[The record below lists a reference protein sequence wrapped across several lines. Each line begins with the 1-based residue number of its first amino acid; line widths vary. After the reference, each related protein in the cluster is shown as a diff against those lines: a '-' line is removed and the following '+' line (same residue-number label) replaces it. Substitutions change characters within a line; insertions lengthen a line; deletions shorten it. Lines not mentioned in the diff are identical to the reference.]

1 MNKPKK
7 LKDLNAEI
15 VTLKNGKRIKLEYKQ
30 NIDKFNRCFVLHKIS
45 ATTMDEQ
52 ENKEIGYLKIA
63 YIDKKQYKEVL
74 SGSFS
79 SLFYSAMYGNLS
91 SYDFFDDN
99 GNKKNIN
106 LRKETVKSISWNVLS
121 DNNYNKANQHA
132 SRIEKMTKYIEFK
145 DYLKEIKPEIDES
158 IKCLKEKNEKLLVD
172 KPYVDFINISEHI
185 GGYKH
190 QGLAIEMYTRAA
202 QWDLIK

>member
-79 SLFYSAMYGNLS
+79 
-91 SYDFFDDN
+91 
-99 GNKKNIN
+99 
-106 LRKETVKSISWNVLS
+106 
-121 DNNYNKANQHA
+121 
-132 SRIEKMTKYIEFK
+132 
-145 DYLKEIKPEIDES
+145 
-158 IKCLKEKNEKLLVD
+158 
-172 KPYVDFINISEHI
+172 
-185 GGYKH
+185 
-190 QGLAIEMYTRAA
+190 
-202 QWDLIK
+202 

>member
-1 MNKPKK
+1 
-7 LKDLNAEI
+7 
-15 VTLKNGKRIKLEYKQ
+15 
-30 NIDKFNRCFVLHKIS
+30 
-45 ATTMDEQ
+45 
-52 ENKEIGYLKIA
+52 
-63 YIDKKQYKEVL
+63 
-74 SGSFS
+74 
-79 SLFYSAMYGNLS
+79 MYGNLS

-106 LRKETVKSISWNVLS
+106 LKKETVKSISWNVLS

-202 QWDLIK
+202 QWMGLNKMKLKAGLLNENSSPIWDLKLSQMKDFNYEEKVINIKRNKYKNEEIKIRTIVRYDRKLEKTKKLKL